1 MLPLRQPRCCDLT
14 STPKYGS
21 WGGAAHAELYRFAL
35 RAPSCHYIHHNKALW
50 APPANSM
57 HLQSLELFGFKS
69 FADKTIFN
77 FHEGVTA
84 IVGPNGCGKSNVCDA
99 VRWVLGEQSAK
110 SLRGGEMA
118 DVIFNGAESRKPLG
132 FAEVSLNFTECSEE
146 LGVDWHEVRVTRR
159 IYRDGNSEYFLNKT
173 GCRLKDIHSLFAD
186 TGVGRAAYS
195 IMEQGKIDLILSSRP
210 EDRRSVF
217 EEAAGITKYKTQK
230 KEALRKLE
238 ATEAN
243 LLRIGDIIKEVKRQI
258 GSLQRQAG
266 KARRYQ
272 ALHADLQVLDTH
284 FSHRKLQSLEQ
295 ELKECTAEIARVS
308 DTEQATR
315 NEINEGEAKV
325 AAARRELDAADEK
338 ITHARAKVQQLENE
352 IASHR
357 HRIEFNEKH
366 GAELR
371 QWIER
376 SQREIESAETK
387 LREQNAEIESANVL
401 VEETT
406 RLLERKNQEL
416 EHLTEDASKRRE
428 VFRACDQKLRDVQM
442 SLSRD
447 ELRLSAIAEDLRE
460 LRERRDATNRDAD
473 TRRARIASAGAGH
486 KQLHVKM
493 TEARAATEAE
503 RQTVEQLFASVR
515 SQEETLRQNQ
525 RALAEVEKKLS
536 AIDRTIAEKESR
548 HEVLCQLNEEGE
560 GLAQGS
566 QALLKSKEF
575 EFAGALAAQLDVSH
589 EFVPAIEAALGRNLH
604 ALILRDRARAAEIIS
619 HLNQQQLGQAA
630 LVLERIAHRDRPASN
645 DLPQSAIGWAADKV
659 RTPAPLEALVKG
671 LLHNVA
677 LFENLEEALNAVVK
691 NPELAAATLRG
702 EYISHEGILFGG
714 NGRVRTDSLLERK
727 ARIDAI
733 AIELGQ
739 LKREQA
745 MVEQQRVAL
754 ESQIATATRALETAV
769 ALHQEAQLAQTASAS
784 KISQLEREQHSA
796 ERELESLEFERST
809 LERQIAAADAQI
821 QQLEVQGAEL
831 EEKIARDRKEA
842 ALLQTQRDEALREE
856 EEANV
861 RLAELRIAA
870 ATHEQKHQNLL
881 AQRAPML
888 ARQTELSD
896 VMATRRADIENYEA
910 RLVTQAAEDD
920 SARNAIEQQRQECTR
935 REAEIWKL
943 VAERTSQ
950 LETINSDESGLRAVR
965 DRLSELQEKR
975 GTHSVRQTQLQL
987 QIEHLAEHMMER
999 YRIDLRQFEPD
1010 TQAHKKVLHAQLKR
1024 AKEKMEGGA
1033 PATPPGIEAIAGSPE
1048 LAPPEIEKLMAELAR
1063 QLENM
1068 GPVNLEAVQEYDEL
1082 EERYRFLETQN
1093 TDLTNSR
1100 RELLDVIA
1108 RINSTTQ
1115 ELFAETF
1122 AQVRVNFR
1130 EMFAE
1135 LFGGGRADLQL
1146 MDENDA
1152 LNCGIEIIAK
1162 PPGKQLQSISLLSG
1176 GERTMTAVALLFAI
1190 YMVRPSPFC
1199 VLDEMDAPLDESNIN
1214 RFIKVLERFVSQSQ
1228 FIIITHNKRTIA
1240 KADILYGVTMEERG
1254 VSKLVGMKMTP
1265 PRKAEANGASVL
1277 TEDATQQDFSMAEES
1292 PRVSS
1297 LAAR

>member
-1 MLPLRQPRCCDLT
+1 
-14 STPKYGS
+14 
-21 WGGAAHAELYRFAL
+21 
-35 RAPSCHYIHHNKALW
+35 
-50 APPANSM
+50 M

-146 LGVDWHEVRVTRR
+146 LGVAWHEVRVTRR

-295 ELKECTAEIARVS
+295 ELNECTAEIAHVS

-376 SQREIESAETK
+376 SQCEIESAETK

-406 RLLERKNQEL
+406 RLLEQKNQEL

-503 RQTVEQLFASVR
+503 RQTVEQLSASVR

-548 HEVLCQLNEEGE
+548 HEVLCQLTEEGE

-714 NGRVRTDSLLERK
+714 NGKGRTDSLLERN

-754 ESQIATATRALETAV
+754 ESQIATAMRALEKAV

-784 KISQLEREQHSA
+784 KISQLEREHHSA

-821 QQLEVQGAEL
+821 QQLEEQGAEL

-943 VAERTSQ
+943 VAERTSR
-950 LETINSDESGLRAVR
+950 LETINSDESRLRAVR
-965 DRLSELQEKR
+965 DHLSELQEKR

-1010 TQAHKKVLHAQLKR
+1010 TQAHEKVLHAQLKR

-1048 LAPPEIEKLMAELAR
+1048 LASPEIEKLMAELAR

-1297 LAAR
+1297 VAAR

>member
-1 MLPLRQPRCCDLT
+1 
-14 STPKYGS
+14 
-21 WGGAAHAELYRFAL
+21 
-35 RAPSCHYIHHNKALW
+35 
-50 APPANSM
+50 M

-118 DVIFNGAESRKPLG
+118 DVIFNGADSRKPLG
-132 FAEVSLNFTECSEE
+132 FAEVSLNFTECAEE
-146 LGVDWHEVRVTRR
+146 LGVEWHEVRVTRR

-217 EEAAGITKYKTQK
+217 EEAAGITKYKAQK

-284 FSHRKLQSLEQ
+284 FSHRKLRSLEQ
-295 ELKECTAEIARVS
+295 ELRECTGEIARLAEA
-308 DTEQATR
+308 EQTTR
-315 NEINEGEAKV
+315 DQINDGEVQLAS
-325 AAARRELDAADEK
+325 ARRGLDAADET
-338 ITHARAKVQQLENE
+338 ITGARAKVQQLENE
-352 IASHR
+352 IATHR

-366 GAELR
+366 AVELR

-376 SQREIESAETK
+376 SRREVESAETK
-387 LREQNAEIESANVL
+387 LHEQNAEIESANAL
-401 VEETT
+401 VEETA
-406 RLLERKNQEL
+406 RLLKQKNQQL
-416 EHLTEDASKRRE
+416 EHLTADASKRRE
-428 VFRACDQKLRDVQM
+428 IFHAADQKLRNVQM
-442 SLSRD
+442 SLSKD
-447 ELRLSAIAEDLRE
+447 ELRLAAMAEDLRE
-460 LRERRDATNRDAD
+460 LRERRDVTKRDAE
-473 TRRARIASAGAGH
+473 TRRARIAATGAGH
-486 KQLHVKM
+486 KTLHAKV

-503 RQTVEQLFASVR
+503 TQTVKQLFARVR
-515 SQEETLRQNQ
+515 LQEETLRQNQ
-525 RALAEVEKKLS
+525 SALAEVEKKFG
-536 AIDRTIAEKESR
+536 AIDREIAEKESR
-548 HEVLCQLNEEGE
+548 HEVLRQLNEEGE

-575 EFAGALAAQLDVSH
+575 DFAGALASQLDVSH

-604 ALILRDRARAAEIIS
+604 ALVLRDNARAAEIVS
-619 HLNQQQLGQAA
+619 YLNQQQLGQAA
-630 LVLERIAHRDRPASN
+630 LVLERIDYRDCPASG
-645 DLPQSAIGWAADKV
+645 DLPQNAIGWAADKV
-659 RTPAPLEALVKG
+659 RAPAPLEALVKS

-677 LFENLEEALNAVVK
+677 LFENLEEALNAIGE
-691 NPELAAATLRG
+691 NSEIAATTLRG

-714 NGRVRTDSLLERK
+714 SGKVRSDSLLERK
-727 ARIDAI
+727 ARIDTI
-733 AIELGQ
+733 AKELID

-745 MVEQQRVAL
+745 MVEQRRVAA
-754 ESQIATATRALETAV
+754 ESQIAAGRTAMEKSV
-769 ALHQEAQLAQTASAS
+769 ALHEEAQVTQTASIS
-784 KISQLEREQHSA
+784 KISELEREQHSA
-796 ERELESLEFERST
+796 ERELESLEFEYST
-809 LERQIAAADAQI
+809 LERQIASADLQI
-821 QQLEVQGAEL
+821 QQLEEQSAQL
-831 EEKIARDRKEA
+831 EEKIVGDRDEI
-842 ALLQTQRDEALREE
+842 ALLEAQRDEALRQEE
-856 EEANV
+856 DASAL
-861 RLAELRIAA
+861 LAELRIAA

-881 AQRAPML
+881 AQLAPML
-888 ARQTELSD
+888 ARQIEL
-896 VMATRRADIENYEA
+896 VELMATRRADIENYET
-910 RLVTQAAEDD
+910 RLVAQAAEDD
-920 SARNAIEQQRQECTR
+920 AARNAIEQQRQECER
-935 REAEIWKL
+935 REGEISKL
-943 VAERTSQ
+943 VVERASQ
-950 LETINSDESGLRAVR
+950 LEKINCDETKLRAVR

-987 QIEHLAEHMMER
+987 QIEHLAEHVMER
-999 YRIDLRQFEPD
+999 YRVDLRHFEPD
-1010 TQAHKKVLHAQLKR
+1010 KQAHEKVLHAQLKR
-1024 AKEKMEGGA
+1024 AVRPEAVAAVAGRGHEESTEDRPTA
-1033 PATPPGIEAIAGSPE
+1033 ATEEDQQKLIAD
-1048 LAPPEIEKLMAELAR
+1048 LTR

-1108 RINSTTQ
+1108 RINSTTK

-1122 AQVRVNFR
+1122 AQVRANFR
-1130 EMFAE
+1130 EMFGE
-1135 LFGGGRADLQL
+1135 LFGSGRADLQL
-1146 MDENDA
+1146 MDESDA

-1214 RFIKVLERFVSQSQ
+1214 RFITMLERFVSQSQ

-1265 PRKAEANGASVL
+1265 PRKAEGNGASVPL
-1277 TEDATQQDFSMAEES
+1277 PDATQRHFSMAEES
-1292 PRVSS
+1292 PRISS

>member
-1 MLPLRQPRCCDLT
+1 MVVEQ
-14 STPKYGS
+14 
-21 WGGAAHAELYRFAL
+21 
-35 RAPSCHYIHHNKALW
+35 
-50 APPANSM
+50 APPTLNCIDLPCGRTLAIIFTTTRRLGRHPAISM

-295 ELKECTAEIARVS
+295 ELNECTAEIARVS

-315 NEINEGEAKV
+315 NEINEGEAKL

-338 ITHARAKVQQLENE
+338 ITDARAKVQQLENE

-406 RLLERKNQEL
+406 RLLEQKNQEL

-503 RQTVEQLFASVR
+503 RQTVEQLSASVR

-548 HEVLCQLNEEGE
+548 HEVLCQLTEEGE

-727 ARIDAI
+727 AWIDAI

-754 ESQIATATRALETAV
+754 ESQIATAMRALEKVV

-784 KISQLEREQHSA
+784 KISQLEREHHSA

-821 QQLEVQGAEL
+821 QQLEEQGAEL

-920 SARNAIEQQRQECTR
+920 AARNAIEQQRQECTR

-943 VAERTSQ
+943 VAERTSR
-950 LETINSDESGLRAVR
+950 LETINSDESRLRAVR
-965 DRLSELQEKR
+965 DHLSELQEKR

-987 QIEHLAEHMMER
+987 QIEHLAEHVMER

-1010 TQAHKKVLHAQLKR
+1010 TQAHEKVLHAQLKH

-1297 LAAR
+1297 VAVR